1 MENDE
6 IINSEVELTPEEKL
20 NDALERIDIL
30 EERLNSSQLFSERF
44 QDRALAVFGH
54 TIIMYLFFVIIIYG
68 AGVLLG
74 IFGKLGGLF
83 K

>member
-30 EERLNSSQLFSERF
+30 EERLNSSQLFSESFRE
-44 QDRALAVFGH
+44 RAIAVTGYVIFVFLVFGVAFG
-54 TIIMYLFFVIIIYG
+54 IW
-68 AGVLLG
+68 GVLYS
-74 IFGKLGGLF
+74 IMTK